1 MKYRESSLTIF
12 TLNSQKHPSEVD
24 WKVLSSQQTYQED
37 YEAYQDNTTVHY
49 LTQLKYTL
57 YFI

>member
-1 MKYRESSLTIF
+1 MKYRESSLTTF
-12 TLNSQKHPSEVD
+12 TSNSQKHPSEVD
-24 WKVLSSQQTYQED
+24 WKVLSSQQTYQEV
-37 YEAYQDNTTVHY
+37 YEVYQDNTIVHY